1 MNKNK
6 ILCALLKRDFFYSFK
21 KNTVKSLSMIIILI
35 IIFFI
40 VINKFY
46 SRENISM
53 STIIFEIFKGISYE
67 IDYSNLDFPIMWF
80 FINSF
85 IMFITAGYVNE
96 DLKINAVYLMSRCSR
111 LVVWTSKILWIII
124 TVIIYYTLV
133 FLIIFIM
140 GKFFHI
146 GWESYS
152 EWGNIRVSTIKF
164 LLDIF
169 MIYVTTSI
177 TLCLFHS
184 TLSLIIDG
192 NYSYIILIIIILI
205 SVFTKSN
212 LLPAQH
218 SLLLRHEPFD
228 LIYNLSVTKSL
239 IYNLIASITLIII
252 SRKLVLYKDII

>member
-6 ILCALLKRDFFYSFK
+6 ILCALLKRDFLYSYK
-21 KNTVKSLSMIIILI
+21 KNTVKSLSMIFILI

-40 VINKFY
+40 VINKFDG
-46 SRENISM
+46 RENISM

-111 LVVWTSKILWIII
+111 LEVWTSKIFWITI
-124 TVIIYYTLV
+124 TVIIYYTFI

-140 GKFFHI
+140 GKLFHI

-177 TLCLFHS
+177 TLCVFHS
-184 TLSLIIDG
+184 TLSLIIND